1 MACNLHS
8 LCGPPTMD
16 MGEGRSLPPTSLPPV
31 YGGWW
36 ITDVNPADC
45 TSVQERY
52 NPLVSVFPFPVGTGH
67 HGSRPSR
74 YTVPRTP
81 PDLLERPRLL
91 EFLQRHL
98 NRKLILVCASPG
110 YGKTALAVNFA
121 HQADFPL
128 AWLSLDETDRDI
140 VTIVGDLF
148 QALHRAL
155 LDWLPP
161 PPETLGLPSAASQPV
176 SLGLALTQA
185 LDQAATDFTVLV
197 IDDFHLVDDSPAV
210 IEFFDSFIESL
221 PPQLHVI
228 LLSRRIPPLKIASL
242 AARQEIAGISEE
254 HLRFTAAEVQALLQ
268 KRNNLTL
275 PTNDAETLVSH
286 TEGWITGILLSSQ
299 LIWRGLLSNV
309 GMGRDQYGMV
319 YDYLAEEVLEQQPQ
333 DLRLF
338 LMEAAVLPEMDPP
351 SCDAILERSDSA
363 KMLDQVEARRLFVTA
378 VGEPQP
384 SYRFHH
390 LFREFLSARLR
401 QRNPLR
407 MQSLQRRAA
416 EWYAQNGLPEA
427 AFNLFIAAGDQT
439 KAGALADAQA
449 TPLFEAGRREILLEW
464 ARQLKDIALDVPRLQ
479 LVVTDTLIDRGEIDK
494 AEEAAAIAQAGFER
508 RLDREG
514 LVRVEVRNAWLCVQR
529 RDFAEGLRGAIAV
542 LERGEDEVQ
551 LADRA
556 LAARYAGR
564 CELELNRP
572 RESLEHLRQSSNWF
586 ASINHEFNHALALTD
601 LALVLRVLGQTAEVA
616 QVQQKSL
623 NIWRKMGVP
632 GPIARVLNNIGYDLH
647 MLGQYQ
653 SARATYQEAIDWAR
667 KAGERQTQA
676 NILVSQADLL
686 RDLGE
691 GQWAADLYSNA
702 LKIAQESGDNSLQ
715 GYVFWEMADLNR
727 SARNFPA
734 ALEWLRRADLA
745 VGQPS
750 LTPPARHAGLH
761 GAILTEMGDIQAGR
775 LKLEEAQGRLEAS
788 EGSYSDVAWVLLLLA
803 RCQFRLGWLEKSEAS
818 LNRALKLARDLGYD
832 QMLVREAEPCRDL
845 LEGFAD
851 SAELGPQVRALLARA
866 RAMVAQKDELVGPAH
881 PEAPSPIQIHALGP
895 ARVVVKGR
903 EVQRSEWVSQRAREL
918 FFFLVDRAPVNR
930 DELLATFWPDIPQGR
945 ALTNLYQ
952 TLYRLR
958 RALGE
963 EVVVLR
969 EQTCHFSE
977 ALEMRY
983 DVATFE
989 GLARGAIAMPFQD
1002 LRRVG
1007 ALEAAIQAYSGE
1019 YLAYLPVDWARQRR
1033 EELSEEFVRV
1043 LREYADELISVTR
1056 YAEARAALTRALA
1069 AEPLRDDLHQRMLK
1083 VLAAQ
1088 GRVHEVV
1095 DHYQHYCEA
1104 LRREMGLDPPSETRS
1119 LYGSLIS

>member
-1 MACNLHS
+1 
-8 LCGPPTMD
+8 
-16 MGEGRSLPPTSLPPV
+16 
-31 YGGWW
+31 
-36 ITDVNPADC
+36 
-45 TSVQERY
+45 VQERY
-52 NPLVSVFPFPVGTGH
+52 NPIVSVFPFPVGTGH

-81 PDLLERPRLL
+81 PDLLERPRLI

-98 NRKLILVCASPG
+98 NRKLLLVCASPG

-210 IEFFDSFIESL
+210 VEFFDSFIESL

-242 AARQEIAGISEE
+242 AARQEIAGMSEE

-275 PTNDAETLVSH
+275 PANDAETLVSH

-309 GMGRDQYGMV
+309 GMGREQYGMV

-338 LMEAAVLPEMDPP
+338 LMEAAVLPEMDPV
-351 SCDAILERSDSA
+351 SCDSILERNDSA

-384 SYRFHH
+384 SYRFHN
-390 LFREFLSARLR
+390 LFREFLTARLR

-416 EWYAQNGLPEA
+416 EWYSQNGLPEA
-427 AFNLFIAAGDQT
+427 AFNLFVASGDKA
-439 KAGALADAQA
+439 KAGALADAHAQ
-449 TPLFEAGRREILLEW
+449 TLFEAGRREILLQW
-464 ARQLKDIALDVPRLQ
+464 ASQLGDIALDVPRLQ
-479 LVVTDTLIDRGEIDK
+479 LMVTDTFVDRGDIDK
-494 AEEAAAIAQAGFER
+494 GEEAAALAQAGFER
-508 RLDREG
+508 KLDKIG
-514 LVRVEVRNAWLCVQR
+514 LVRVELRKAWQCVQR
-529 RDFAEGLRGAIAV
+529 TNFEEGLRRALAV
-542 LERGEDEVQ
+542 LDRGESEEVV
-551 LADRA
+551 LSDRA

-572 RESLEHLRQSSNWF
+572 RDALEHLRQAAQWF
-586 ASINHEFNHALALTD
+586 AEVNHEYNHALALTD

-616 QVQQKSL
+616 QAQQRALS
-623 NIWRKMGVP
+623 IWRKMGVP
-632 GPIARVLNNIGYDLH
+632 GPIARVLNNVGYDLH

-653 SARATYQEAIDWAR
+653 SARATYQEAVDWAR

-676 NILVSQADLL
+676 HILVSQADLL

-691 GQWAADLYSNA
+691 SQWAADLYSNA

-715 GYVFWEMADLNR
+715 SYVFWEMADLNR

-745 VGQPS
+745 VGQPAGS
-750 LTPPARHAGLH
+750 PPMRHSALH

-775 LKLEEAQGRLEAS
+775 EKLEESSDRLEKS
-788 EGSYSDVAWVLLLLA
+788 EGPFADLAWILLLLA
-803 RCQFRLGWLEKSEAS
+803 RSQFRLGLLEKCEAS
-818 LNRALKLARDLGYD
+818 LSRALRLARDLGYD
-832 QMLVREAEPCRDL
+832 QMLVREAEACRDL

-851 SAELGPQVRALLARA
+851 SAELGPQVRALMARA
-866 RAMVAQKDELVGPAH
+866 RAMVSQKEALVP
-881 PEAPSPIQIHALGP
+881 PVQSDVPSPIQIHALGP

-903 EVQRSEWVSQRAREL
+903 EIQRSEWVSQRAREL

-977 ALEMRY
+977 NLEMRY

-989 GLARGAIAMPFQD
+989 ALARAAISMPFQD

-1043 LREYADELISVTR
+1043 LREYADELIAVTR
-1056 YAEARAALTRALA
+1056 YSEARGALTRALA
-1069 AEPLRDDLHQRMLK
+1069 SEPLRDDLHQRMLK

-1088 GRVHEVV
+1088 GRIHEVV
-1095 DHYQHYCEA
+1095 DHYQHYCES
-1104 LRREMGLDPPSETRS
+1104 LRKEMGLDPPSETRS